1 MIGLINFIKKRPSD
15 KTILLSRI
23 VFGLILSGS
32 LYYNLIFLNK
42 GLDTNFFWIDVS
54 ESTVLYIKYFF
65 ISLGFVPII
74 VGITNV
80 CLFKSLKIRIL
91 QIVYGILLF
100 YISSKIQESPNLD
113 IDVLIG
119 FMGLFP
125 LFAGITG
132 KCITKKCLNYG
143 YKIEKIRV

>member
-1 MIGLINFIKKRPSD
+1 MIWLINFIKKRPSD

-23 VFGLILSGS
+23 VFWLILSWS

-42 GLDTNFFWIDVS
+42 WLDTNFFWIDVS

-65 ISLGFVPII
+65 ISLWFVPII
-74 VGITNV
+74 VWITNV

-91 QIVYGILLF
+91 QIVYWILLF

-113 IDVLIG
+113 IDVLIW
-119 FMGLFP
+119 FMWLFP
-125 LFAGITG
+125 LFAWITW
-132 KCITKKCLNYG
+132 KCITKKCLNYW